1 MDSLIDVWN
10 PSEITFDLP
19 QELLKQVCGDVL
31 STCVQ
36 SLSNIVLKQSG
47 PGNMDEDLFV
57 SNYSSRT
64 FRSFTL
70 FEVF

>member
-1 MDSLIDVWN
+1 MDSLVDVWR

-36 SLSNIVLKQSG
+36 SLSEIVLKQSG

-57 SNYSSRT
+57 SNYFSQT
-64 FRSFTL
+64 CLSFISVGI
-70 FEVF
+70 F